1 MADAWQT
8 YPFEFRGGL
17 ITNLAPTQQGVQ
29 APGSARILRN
39 FEPSIF
45 GGYRRVEGFT
55 KFDTALLPNSGAI
68 RGLIRYKS
76 RVYAVRGNDLFR
88 SGGSDNL
95 TAKVNGAVSSSATI
109 TVDDKTS
116 VIATNMQVAGTGI
129 TGIVTVDSISAQD
142 NTAKTATVVLSTA
155 VTLADNTDLTFS
167 APWTQISDNSTYGSA
182 GVTIGGSGKVRFLKY
197 DFDGTEKLMLV
208 DGTGKPYRFDDSTF
222 AQLSSLPSDTS
233 GASFITNFKNHI
245 VLGNGKKI
253 VFSAPYEDDDFTV
266 ANGGGIINV
275 ADEITGL
282 IVFREQLIV
291 FCKTSIF
298 VLNGNSVADFTL
310 QPVSRDLGCVAP
322 DTIQEIGGDII
333 FLGPDG
339 LRLFSATDRIG
350 DFSLGAVSKTI
361 QSEMLDLINS
371 GSSGFTS
378 TVIREKS
385 QYRVFAFL
393 LSGATEG
400 AKGIAATQL
409 QEGVVFNDLRGINA
423 HVAHSEYE
431 GFDELIYFANN
442 DGYVYQMESGNT
454 FDGKNIL
461 ASFATPFVPLND
473 PSVRKTIYKGTAY
486 LKINGGFELRQT
498 LQFDYAQ
505 AGSNQSSE
513 TLDSS
518 ASATVSYGS
527 ATYGAS
533 SSVYGTAPDA
543 IFNVQTRGSGFVV
556 SVLYETLG
564 NSTDAVFTI
573 DSATLQYI
581 TNARR

>member
-45 GGYRRVEGFT
+45 GGYRRIEGFE
-55 KFDTALLPNSGAI
+55 KFDTNALSNTGVV
-68 RGLIRYKS
+68 RGLHRYDSK
-76 RVYAVRGNDLFR
+76 VFACRGDDLFFSTG
-88 SGGSDNL
+88 SGWTQVSDN
-95 TAKVNGAVSSSATI
+95 ATY
-109 TVDDKTS
+109 S
-116 VIATNMQVAGTGI
+116 
-129 TGIVTVDSISAQD
+129 
-142 NTAKTATVVLSTA
+142 
-155 VTLADNTDLTFS
+155 
-167 APWTQISDNSTYGSA
+167 SA
-182 GVTIGGSGKVRFLKY
+182 GVTIGGTGKVRFLKY
-197 DFDGTEKLMLV
+197 DFNGTEKLMLV
-208 DGTGKPYRFDDSTF
+208 DGTGKPYRFDGTTF
-222 AQLSSLPSDTS
+222 EQLTSLSADTS
-233 GASFITNFKNHI
+233 GSKFVVNFKNHI

-253 VFSAPYEDDDFTV
+253 IFSAPYEDDDFTI

-298 VLNGNSVADFTL
+298 VLNGNSVSDFTL
-310 QPVSRDLGCVAP
+310 QPVSRDLGCVGE

-361 QSEMLDLINS
+361 QSEMLDLISS
-371 GSSGFTS
+371 GSSGFSS

-385 QYRVFAFL
+385 QYRIFAYL
-393 LSGATEG
+393 SSGAVEG

-409 QEGVVFNDLRGINA
+409 QEGVAFNDLRGFNA
-423 HVAHSEYE
+423 YVTHSVYE
-431 GFDELIYFANN
+431 GFEELIYFANN
-442 DGYVYQMESGNT
+442 DGYVYRMEQGNT
-454 FDGKNIL
+454 FDGTNIN

-473 PSVRKTIYKGTAY
+473 PSIRKTIYKGTAY
-486 LKINGGFELRQT
+486 LKITGGFELRQT
-498 LQFDYAQ
+498 LQFDYGQ
-505 AGSNQSSE
+505 QGSNKSSE
-513 TLDSS
+513 QLDSS
-518 ASATVSYGS
+518 SSIGGSYGS
-527 ATYGAS
+527 ATYGIS
-533 SSVYGTAPDA
+533 SYGTAPDA

-556 SVLYETLG
+556 SILYETLG

-573 DSATLQYI
+573 DSATLQFI

>member
-45 GGYRRVEGFT
+45 GGYRRIEGFT
-55 KFDTALLPNSGAI
+55 KYDTNALSNTGVV
-68 RGLIRYKS
+68 RGVTRYS
-76 RVYAVRGNDLFR
+76 SQVYAVRGDDLFR
-88 SGGSDNL
+88 SAGS
-95 TAKVNGAVSSSATI
+95 G
-109 TVDDKTS
+109 
-116 VIATNMQVAGTGI
+116 
-129 TGIVTVDSISAQD
+129 
-142 NTAKTATVVLSTA
+142 
-155 VTLADNTDLTFS
+155 
-167 APWTQISDNSTYGSA
+167 WTQISDNASFSSA

-208 DGTGKPYRFDDSTF
+208 DDTGKPFRFDGSTF

-266 ANGGGIINV
+266 DNGGGIINV

-282 IVFREQLIV
+282 TVFREQLIV

-361 QSEMLDLINS
+361 QSEMLDLISS
-371 GSSGFTS
+371 GSGGFTS

-393 LSGATEG
+393 TSGATES

-423 HVAHSEYE
+423 HVTHSEYE
-431 GFDELIYFANN
+431 GFSELIYFANN

-454 FDGKNIL
+454 FDGTNII

-486 LKINGGFELRQT
+486 LKINGAFELRQT

-513 TLDSS
+513 QLDSS
-518 ASATVSYGS
+518 AAATVTYGS

-533 SSVYGTAPDA
+533 TSIFGTAPDA

-556 SVLYETLG
+556 SILYETLG
-564 NSTDAVFTI
+564 SSTDAVFTI
-573 DSATLQYI
+573 DSATLQFI